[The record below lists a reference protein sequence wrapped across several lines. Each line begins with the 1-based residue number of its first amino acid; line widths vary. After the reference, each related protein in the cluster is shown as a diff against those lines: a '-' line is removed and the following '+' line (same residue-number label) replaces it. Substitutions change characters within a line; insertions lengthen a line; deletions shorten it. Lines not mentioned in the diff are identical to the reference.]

1 MKQLHT
7 GWLKTLAVC
16 TFALGGYAANA
27 QNNIGIGTSSPSSS
41 AKLDVS
47 STTQGFLIPR
57 MTQAQRDAIGTPAT
71 GLMIF
76 QTNNTPGF
84 YYYTGSAWQ
93 AVSASGSSSASGV
106 DVYGTGEAGA
116 LTISA
121 NTDWTTSPPA
131 SLNFQYSSITVNAGV
146 TFTVPSGTK
155 LHCSGNVTIS
165 GTINVAPSNNTF
177 KASNGE
183 RGIAHSMAVFS
194 DNTFIPQAVRAA
206 AIPGYINIPSFGG
219 GSGAGGV
226 AGNNVG
232 GGGGGS
238 FAIYAKGTLTLASGG
253 MLNANGN
260 NGMSLDAANNSG
272 AGGGG
277 GGLVVLL
284 SKGAMSVA
292 GTINARG
299 GNGSDAI
306 TISGSY
312 RAGGGGGGG
321 GLVCLVAAGSPAIT
335 GSLNVNGG
343 AAGVNTATGTS
354 TGSFGGNGG
363 ASGGDG
369 GVGGVAATTNATAG
383 SVGVTKTIV
392 STNPEN
398 LY

>member
-1 MKQLHT
+1 MKQLHM
-7 GWLKTLAVC
+7 GWRKTFAVC
-16 TFALGGYAANA
+16 TFIFCCYAANA
-27 QNNIGIGTSSPSSS
+27 QNNIGIGTPSPSAS
-41 AKLDVS
+41 AKLDVN
-47 STTQGFLIPR
+47 STTQGLLMPR
-57 MTQAQRDAIGTPAT
+57 MTQAQRDAIATPAT

-84 YYYTGSAWQ
+84 YYYTGSVWQ
-93 AVSASGSSSASGV
+93 AVSSTGSSSGGV
-106 DVYGTGEAGA
+106 DVYGTGESSA
-116 LTISA
+116 LTISS
-121 NTDWTTSPPA
+121 NTDWTTTPPA
-131 SLNFQYSSITVNAGV
+131 NLNFQYSSITINSGV
-146 TFTVPSGTK
+146 TLTVPSGTK
-155 LHCSGNVTIS
+155 LRCSGNVSIS
-165 GTINVAPSNNTF
+165 GTINVAPANNTF
-177 KASNGE
+177 KATNGE
-183 RGIAHSMAVFS
+183 RGIAYSMAVFS

-206 AIPGYINIPSFGG
+206 AIPSYINIPAFGG

-226 AGNNVG
+226 TGNNVG

-238 FAIYAKGTLTLASGG
+238 FAIYAKGTLTIAAAGIV
-253 MLNANGN
+253 NANGA
-260 NGMSLDAANNSG
+260 NGASLDAANNSG

-306 TISGSY
+306 TVSGSY

-321 GLVCLVAAGSPAIT
+321 GLICLVAASAPAIA

-343 AAGVNTATGTS
+343 TAGTNTATGTS

-363 ASGGDG
+363 ASGGNG
-369 GVGGVAATTNATAG
+369 GVGGVAATTSATAG
-383 SVGVTKTIV
+383 SAGVTKTIV

>member
-1 MKQLHT
+1 MKQLHM
-7 GWLKTLAVC
+7 GWCKVFAVC
-16 TFALGGYAANA
+16 TFILGCYAAKA
-27 QNNIGIGTSSPSSS
+27 QDNIGIGTPSPNSS

-47 STTQGFLIPR
+47 STTQGLLIPR
-57 MTQAQRDAIGTPAT
+57 MTQSQRDLIATPAT

-93 AVSASGSSSASGV
+93 AVSPASSGGNSGV

-121 NTDWTTSPPA
+121 NTDWTTTPPA
-131 SLNFQYSSITVNAGV
+131 NLNFQYSSITVNAGV

-155 LHCSGNVTIS
+155 LHCSGNVTVL
-165 GTINVAPSNNTF
+165 GTITVAPANNTL
-177 KASNGE
+177 KSNHGE
-183 RGIAHSMAVFS
+183 KGIAHSIAVFS
-194 DNTFIPQAVRAA
+194 DNTYLPLAVRPA
-206 AIPGYINIPSFGG
+206 AIPSYINIPAFGG

-226 AGNNVG
+226 SGNNAG

-238 FAIYAKGTLTLASGG
+238 FAIYAKGSLTVATGAVI
-253 MLNANGN
+253 NANGAN
-260 NGMSLDAANNSG
+260 AVNLDAANNSG

-284 SKGAMSVA
+284 SKGAMSIG

-306 TISGSY
+306 TVSGSF

-321 GLVCLVAAGSPAIT
+321 GLICMVTTSTPTIT
-335 GSLNVNGG
+335 GSLSTNGG
-343 AAGVNTATGTS
+343 TPGANTATGS
-354 TGSFGGNGG
+354 SIGSFGGNGG
-363 ASGGDG
+363 ASGGNG
-369 GVGGVAATTNATAG
+369 GVGGVAGTTNATAG
-383 SVGVTKTIV
+383 SAGISRTII

>member
-1 MKQLHT
+1 MKQLHMR
-7 GWLKTLAVC
+7 WLKAFIVG
-16 TFALGGYAANA
+16 TFILGGYAASA
-27 QNNIGIGTSSPSSS
+27 QNNIGIGTPSPSAS
-41 AKLDVS
+41 AKLDIS
-47 STTQGFLIPR
+47 STTQGLLMPR
-57 MTQAQRDAIGTPAT
+57 MTQAQRDAIATPAA

-93 AVSASGSSSASGV
+93 AVSPASSGSSAGV

-121 NTDWTTSPPA
+121 NTDWATTPPA
-131 SLNFQYSSITVNAGV
+131 NLNFQYSSITVNSGV

-155 LHCSGNVTIS
+155 LHCSGNVSIS
-165 GTINVAPSNNTF
+165 GTINVAAANNTF
-177 KASNGE
+177 KATNGE

-206 AIPGYINIPSFGG
+206 AIPSYINIPVFGG

-238 FAIYAKGTLTLASGG
+238 FAIYAKGTLTVTAGAVV
-253 MLNANGN
+253 NANGA
-260 NGMSLDAANNSG
+260 NGASLDAANNSG

-306 TISGSY
+306 TVSGSY

-321 GLVCLVAAGSPAIT
+321 GVICMVAASTPT
-335 GSLNVNGG
+335 VSGSLNLNGG
-343 AAGVNTATGTS
+343 TAGANTATGTS

-363 ASGGDG
+363 ASGGNG

-383 SVGVTKTIV
+383 SVGTSRTIV

>member
-1 MKQLHT
+1 MKQLHM
-7 GWLKTLAVC
+7 GLRRA
-16 TFALGGYAANA
+16 FAACAFILGAYATNA
-27 QNNIGIGTSSPSSS
+27 QNNIGIGTPSPSAS

-47 STTQGFLIPR
+47 STTQGLLMPR
-57 MTQAQRDAIGTPAT
+57 MTQAQRDAIATPAT

-93 AVSASGSSSASGV
+93 AVSPAGSGGSSGV

-121 NTDWTTSPPA
+121 NTDWTTTPPA
-131 SLNFQYSSITVNAGV
+131 NLNFQYSSITVSSGV

-155 LHCSGNVTIS
+155 LHCSGNVSIS
-165 GTINVAPSNNTF
+165 GTINVAPANNTL

-194 DNTFIPQAVRAA
+194 DNTYLPLAVRAA
-206 AIPGYINIPSFGG
+206 AIPSYINIPAFGG

-226 AGNNVG
+226 SGNNAG

-238 FAIYAKGTLTLASGG
+238 FAIYAKGTLTLAASGII
-253 MLNANGN
+253 NANGA

-284 SKGAMSVA
+284 SKGAMNIA

-306 TISGSY
+306 TVSGSY

-321 GLVCLVAAGSPAIT
+321 GLVCMVAASAPVIT

-343 AAGVNTATGTS
+343 TAGANTATGS
-354 TGSFGGNGG
+354 SMGGFGGNGG
-363 ASGGDG
+363 ASGGNG
-369 GVGGVAATTNATAG
+369 GVGGVAGTTAATAG
-383 SVGVTKTIV
+383 SAGVSKTII

>member
-1 MKQLHT
+1 M
-7 GWLKTLAVC
+7 GWRKTFAVC
-16 TFALGGYAANA
+16 TFILGAYAAKA
-27 QNNIGIGTSSPSSS
+27 QNNIGIGTPSPSAS

-47 STTQGFLIPR
+47 STTQGLLMPR
-57 MTQAQRDAIGTPAT
+57 MTQAQRDAIATPAT
-71 GLMIF
+71 GLMVF

-93 AVSASGSSSASGV
+93 AVSPASSGSSGGA
-106 DVYGTGEAGA
+106 DLYGTGEAGA

-121 NTDWTTSPPA
+121 NTDWTTTPPA
-131 SLNFQYSSITVNAGV
+131 SLNFQYSSITVNSGV

-155 LHCSGNVTIS
+155 LHCSGNVSIS
-165 GTINVAPSNNTF
+165 GTINVAAASNTF
-177 KASNGE
+177 KATNGE
-183 RGIAHSMAVFS
+183 RGIAHNMAVFS

-206 AIPGYINIPSFGG
+206 AIPSYINIPVFGG

-238 FAIYAKGTLTLASGG
+238 FAIYAKGTLTIAAAGII
-253 MLNANGN
+253 NANGA
-260 NGMSLDAANNSG
+260 NGMSLDAGNNSG

-306 TISGSY
+306 TVSGSY

-321 GLVCLVAAGSPAIT
+321 GLVCLVAASAPAIA

-343 AAGVNTATGTS
+343 TAGANTVAGTS

-363 ASGGDG
+363 ASGGNG

-383 SVGVTKTIV
+383 SAGVTKTIV

>member
-1 MKQLHT
+1 MKQLHMR
-7 GWLKTLAVC
+7 WLKAFTVG
-16 TFALGGYAANA
+16 TFILGGYAASA
-27 QNNIGIGTSSPSSS
+27 QNNIGIGTPSPSAS
-41 AKLDVS
+41 AKLDIS
-47 STTQGFLIPR
+47 STTQGLLMPR
-57 MTQAQRDAIGTPAT
+57 MTQAQRDLIATPAA
-71 GLMIF
+71 GLIIF

-93 AVSASGSSSASGV
+93 AVSSSGSSSSSGV

-121 NTDWTTSPPA
+121 NTDWTATPPTN
-131 SLNFQYSSITVNAGV
+131 LNFQYSSITVNSGV

-155 LHCSGNVTIS
+155 LRCSGNVSVS
-165 GTINVAPSNNTF
+165 GTINVAAANNTF
-177 KASNGE
+177 KATNGE

-206 AIPGYINIPSFGG
+206 AIPSYINIPVFGG

-238 FAIYAKGTLTLASGG
+238 FAIYAKGTLTIAAAGTV
-253 MLNANGN
+253 NANGA
-260 NGMSLDAANNSG
+260 NGASLDAANNSG

-306 TISGSY
+306 TVSGSY

-321 GLVCLVAAGSPAIT
+321 GLVCMVAAGAPVIT

-343 AAGVNTATGTS
+343 TQGANTATGTS

-363 ASGGDG
+363 ASGGNG
-369 GVGGVAATTNATAG
+369 GVGGVAATSNATAG
-383 SVGVTKTIV
+383 SAGVTKTIV